1 MEPKDTMVLFSNS
14 SISSTISSES
24 TTDKNMFSEESSR
37 FCSENYVWI
46 IVVAVISFIAITAIS
61 ISVYFLKIRKNENPG
76 TNKSLEEKGHSIKKQ
91 VTDTNPFGEP
101 VEDDDYDKDLNPFA
115 ENYDND
121 LNPFTENYENDL
133 NPFNENYDNNL
144 NPFAKN

>member
-1 MEPKDTMVLFSNS
+1 MVLFSNS

-24 TTDKNMFSEESSR
+24 TTDKNMFSEE

-46 IVVAVISFIAITAIS
+46 IVVVLISVIVITAIS

-76 TNKSLEEKGHSIKKQ
+76 TNKSLEEKGQSIKKQ

-101 VEDDDYDKDLNPFA
+101 VEDHDLNPFA